1 MTMSALSNTMPTF
14 STAKTGDSLP
24 LSEGRLHRAGLGVF
38 FRPGQLEDLGIGGG
52 QLRSLVAAGTVE
64 RVARGLYHL
73 TEAEPTEHHSLAAVC
88 ALVPR
93 SIACLLS
100 ALQVHGI
107 GTRLSPEV
115 WLAIPH
121 KARAPRVPGIR
132 MRLLRFSGA
141 SWNYGVGD
149 IEFEGVPARIT
160 NPARTVVDCF
170 RFERLVGREAAMEAL
185 RDALRQKLV
194 TTDALFRTLE
204 VVRSRRLHAVLEAM
218 TP

>member
-1 MTMSALSNTMPTF
+1 
-14 STAKTGDSLP
+14 
-24 LSEGRLHRAGLGVF
+24 
-38 FRPGQLEDLGIGGG
+38 
-52 QLRSLVAAGTVE
+52 VAAGTIE
-64 RVARGLYHL
+64 RVARGLYRL
-73 TEAEPTEHHSLAAVC
+73 ADAEPTEHHSLAAVC
-88 ALVPR
+88 ARVPR
-93 SIACLLS
+93 SIVCLLS

-121 KARAPRVPGIR
+121 KARAPRLPAIR
-132 MRLLRFSGA
+132 IRLLRFSGT
-141 SWNYGVGD
+141 SWTYGVGD
-149 IEFEGVPARIT
+149 TEFEGVPARIT
-160 NPARTVVDCF
+160 TPVRTVVDCF

-218 TP
+218 AP